1 MDNFLLQAIV
11 NELEP
16 MLGGH
21 RFRKVY
27 QLGATDLAIDLYLR
41 GGSRVMISTDPQRL
55 AFYLTA
61 RNPKQLGDE
70 PRADTA
76 FAALVKKYLGE
87 SRLVTIEKLGYDR
100 VIYFEFD
107 VKEEEGKT
115 ARRKLVVAL
124 TGRAANVLL
133 TEDSRVIA
141 SLRERDEAIT
151 QYVEPAPPA
160 DRLDPFLCSAEKL
173 DELIADAGGDLTE
186 AAQKHLIGFSPVY
199 ARELAL
205 RAQREKPDEALRGL
219 LRELFESPP
228 KPAIYSAPTPSISV
242 ASTHGQSVSMDEL
255 TQEIGRDYF
264 SVVLSPIEL
273 ESLIGWNVTRFQS
286 VNNAADAYFSLLDER
301 RRFFALKQKLHSH
314 LSSQLKK
321 RRALAGNLKRELE
334 GFSNSEL
341 HQRYGEL
348 LLANLSQVVKT
359 GAGFLV
365 TDFYDEAQ
373 KRIEIPSADKPSAQE
388 AAEHYFK
395 LARKARHG
403 RENINARL
411 PQIETEIARFEKQ
424 IGALAAITRA
434 DEMNSF
440 AAQFNLP
447 ALRPPQDKKQSQPSR
462 KPKDEKIPGVR
473 RYRSSDGY
481 EILVGRG
488 SQDND
493 HLTFRVAKSYDLWF
507 HAADYPGSHV
517 VLRNPQRKPPPAR
530 AITEAA
536 QLAAKFSQARSSPK
550 VAVNYCERKYVTKMK
565 GFAPGQVRL
574 SSFKTVMVE
583 PSEAGERLD

>member
-1 MDNFLLQAIV
+1 
-11 NELEP
+11 
-16 MLGGH
+16 
-21 RFRKVY
+21 
-27 QLGATDLAIDLYLR
+27 
-41 GGSRVMISTDPQRL
+41 
-55 AFYLTA
+55 
-61 RNPKQLGDE
+61 
-70 PRADTA
+70 
-76 FAALVKKYLGE
+76 
-87 SRLVTIEKLGYDR
+87 
-100 VIYFEFD
+100 
-107 VKEEEGKT
+107 
-115 ARRKLVVAL
+115 
-124 TGRAANVLL
+124 
-133 TEDSRVIA
+133 
-141 SLRERDEAIT
+141 
-151 QYVEPAPPA
+151 
-160 DRLDPFLCSAEKL
+160 
-173 DELIADAGGDLTE
+173 
-186 AAQKHLIGFSPVY
+186 
-199 ARELAL
+199 
-205 RAQREKPDEALRGL
+205 
-219 LRELFESPP
+219 
-228 KPAIYSAPTPSISV
+228 
-242 ASTHGQSVSMDEL
+242 
-255 TQEIGRDYF
+255 
-264 SVVLSPIEL
+264 
-273 ESLIGWNVTRFQS
+273 
-286 VNNAADAYFSLLDER
+286 
-301 RRFFALKQKLHSH
+301 
-314 LSSQLKK
+314 
-321 RRALAGNLKRELE
+321 
-334 GFSNSEL
+334 
-341 HQRYGEL
+341 
-348 LLANLSQVVKT
+348 VKT

-365 TDFYDEAQ
+365 TDFYDEEQ

-411 PQIETEIARFEKQ
+411 PQIESEIARLEEQ

-434 DEMNSF
+434 EEMNSF

-447 ALRPPQDKKQSQPSR
+447 TLGPSQDKKPSQPAR

-517 VLRNPQRKPPPAR
+517 VLRNPQRKPPPPR

-565 GFAPGQVRL
+565 GFSPGQVRL